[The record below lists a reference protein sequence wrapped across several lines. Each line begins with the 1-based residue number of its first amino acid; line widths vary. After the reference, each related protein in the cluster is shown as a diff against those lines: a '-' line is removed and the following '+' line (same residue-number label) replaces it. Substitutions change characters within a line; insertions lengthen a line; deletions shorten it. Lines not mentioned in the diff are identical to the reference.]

1 MFKPTRAIAAG
12 IAFALLEPLAS
23 AGPIPVPNA
32 SFESP
37 ATTFVS
43 LNIDSWQKADK
54 PDWYAE
60 GGGFL
65 WSQLVGLFK
74 NTGITSPDHI
84 DNCDGNQAI
93 WLFVVPE
100 VALFQ
105 DYDSTDWK
113 SPAPTHAF
121 NATFEPGKSYQLT
134 LGVIGT
140 GGGMQQG
147 ATLEL
152 SLYYRDANSNK
163 VAVAA
168 VSITNTLSVFSNNTH
183 FVDCEVTVPTVRPTD
198 AWAGQHLGIQML
210 STVDTNLQGG
220 YWDLDNVRL
229 SSTLEPVL
237 LNPVRTNNQVQFTL
251 QSEPDLRLEI
261 LSATNLTLPLSE
273 WTSLGTL
280 TNTTGTTF
288 FTNPAAGTCRRFY
301 CARRLP

>member
-1 MFKPTRAIAAG
+1 M
-12 IAFALLEPLAS
+12 
-23 AGPIPVPNA
+23 
-32 SFESP
+32 
-37 ATTFVS
+37 
-43 LNIDSWQKADK
+43 
-54 PDWYAE
+54 
-60 GGGFL
+60 
-65 WSQLVGLFK
+65 
-74 NTGITSPDHI
+74 
-84 DNCDGNQAI
+84 
-93 WLFVVPE
+93 
-100 VALFQ
+100 
-105 DYDSTDWK
+105 
-113 SPAPTHAF
+113 
-121 NATFEPGKSYQLT
+121 
-134 LGVIGT
+134 
-140 GGGMQQG
+140 
-147 ATLEL
+147 
-152 SLYYRDANSNK
+152 
-163 VAVAA
+163 
-168 VSITNTLSVFSNNTH
+168 
-183 FVDCEVTVPTVRPTD
+183 RPTD